1 MTHCWILLAPS
12 GQLVFR
18 DFLGF
23 EIFLR
28 FLDVGDLALWLSLLL
43 FLIPSRFSPCHL
55 FYYNSFPVLVKSQVL
70 IYITTNVFPTGS
82 SPPVGDFQQKLL
94 PPRTI
99 QPHYGTTTQLLRTIT
114 LLQTNQTTRHP
125 HSRTKHPTNNP
136 TTLLTLPI
144 RTHTTNYV
152 EQYQTVQLSN
162 QHQRHN
168 YTIHRPVSDARCHCL
183 WCREKFSCS
192 RTVMRHVVTVPAF
205 SPATRHERQSLV
217 SPSLPLRPHPLS

>member
-28 FLDVGDLALWLSLLL
+28 FLLVGDLSLWLSLLL

-55 FYYNSFPVLVKSQVL
+55 FYYNSFPVLVKSHGLL

-99 QPHYGTTTQLLRTIT
+99 QPHNYHEQYCAANQPNIKSST
-114 LLQTNQTTRHP
+114 LSHKTSDQQSYHT
-125 HSRTKHPTNNP
+125 
-136 TTLLTLPI
+136 
-144 RTHTTNYV
+144 THTTN
-152 EQYQTVQLSN
+152 
-162 QHQRHN
+162 
-168 YTIHRPVSDARCHCL
+168 
-183 WCREKFSCS
+183 
-192 RTVMRHVVTVPAF
+192 
-205 SPATRHERQSLV
+205 
-217 SPSLPLRPHPLS
+217 